1 MNVTCL
7 VSGGKDS
14 VLALWFALH
23 QFNVISILSVE
34 SQCPES
40 FLFHIPNTQ
49 YVALIA
55 RMLNIPYRTIF
66 IENCHVED
74 EIQALKEFLDESKA
88 DAVIT
93 GGIRSDFQRYKFNY
107 AAIMAE
113 MRCFNPLWRLS
124 PRILLSEL
132 LDNNFHII
140 FSSVAGMGLGRE
152 LLGKKI
158 TPKVLISLKKNV
170 PDSELTMIGE
180 GGEFESLV
188 LDAPFFP
195 KRIEIIK
202 SKIHWDEYRE
212 EGYYEVIEAKL
223 SPRVKFT

>member
-1 MNVTCL
+1 MNVICL

-14 VLALWFALH
+14 VLALWLALH
-23 QFNVISILSVE
+23 QFNVISILSVR

-40 FLFHIPNTQ
+40 YLFHIPNTQ

-55 RMLNIPYRTIF
+55 RMLNIPYRTIVV
-66 IENCHVED
+66 ENCHVED
-74 EIQALKEFLDESKA
+74 EIQALKDFLIKSEA
-88 DAVIT
+88 EAVIT

-107 AAIMAE
+107 AAISAKMK
-113 MRCFNPLWRLS
+113 CFNPLWRLS

-158 TPKVLISLKKNV
+158 TIEVLESLQKTV
-170 PDSELTMIGE
+170 PESELTMIGE

-188 LDAPFFP
+188 LEAPFFP
-195 KRIEIIK
+195 YRIEIIK
-202 SKIHWDEYRE
+202 SKIHWNEHRE
-212 EGYYEVIEAKL
+212 EGYYEIIEAKL

>member
-14 VLALWFALH
+14 VLALWLALH
-23 QFNVISILSVE
+23 QFNVISILSVR
-34 SQCPES
+34 SRCPES
-40 FLFHIPNTQ
+40 YLFHIPNTQ

-55 RMLNIPYRTIF
+55 KMLNIPYRTIF
-66 IENCHVED
+66 VENCHVED
-74 EIQALKEFLDESKA
+74 EIQALKDFLTESEA
-88 DAVIT
+88 EAVIT

-107 AAIMAE
+107 SAISAKMK
-113 MRCFNPLWRLS
+113 CFNPLWRLS
-124 PRILLSEL
+124 PRTLMSEL

-158 TPKVLISLKKNV
+158 TTEMLESIQKTV
-170 PDSELTMIGE
+170 PESELTMIGE

-188 LDAPFFP
+188 LDAPFFLLVL
-195 KRIEIIK
+195 KFKNQK
-202 SKIHWDEYRE
+202 SNGMNIVRKGILKSLKQNL
-212 EGYYEVIEAKL
+212 VLA
-223 SPRVKFT
+223 